1 MADKEAERLR
11 YKTEVLKLLVIL
23 AVAVG
28 GGSLSLIFS
37 GSTPLHLGLAASG
50 IIVTLI
56 LLLAAW
62 RQHRQIER
70 LIEQIGVIQ

>member
-23 AVAVG
+23 TVAVG
-28 GGSLSLIFS
+28 GGSFSLRFS
-37 GSTPLHLGLAASG
+37 GSTPLHLGLAAG
-50 IIVTLI
+50 IIATLI

-62 RQHRQIER
+62 RQHRQIEH
-70 LIEQIGVIQ
+70 LIEQIGAAQ

>member
-23 AVAVG
+23 TIAVG
-28 GGSLSLIFS
+28 GGSLSLI
-37 GSTPLHLGLAASG
+37 LGELSLLRRVLATVG
-50 IIVTLI
+50 IIVTFA

-62 RQHRQIER
+62 RQHRQIEQ
-70 LIEQIGVIQ
+70 LIEQIGVFQ